1 MGVVVHGAPEQ
12 EAAMLAWRAVC
23 GANVAS
29 RTRAV
34 EFRRGV
40 LWVEVP
46 DKAWRTELSGLSQ
59 QYRGALSQ
67 LLRREVREIQFVLP
81 GAPLAIAR
89 S

>member
-1 MGVVVHGAPEQ
+1 MAVVVHGAPEQ
-12 EAAMLAWRAVC
+12 EATMLAWRAVC

-46 DKAWRTELSGLSQ
+46 DKAWRTELNGLSA
-59 QYRGALSQ
+59 QYRAALSQ
-67 LLRREVREIQFVLP
+67 LLRREVRDIQFVLP
-81 GAPLAIAR
+81 GAPLAIAG